1 MLRGDFIARAY
12 VPGKAARQREEVL
25 RQRLYW
31 ARLHSRI
38 RNRIHALIDRQ
49 RELAM
54 PRCSDLFGR
63 KALVA
68 LKKLSL
74 VDPDATLL
82 REEPQLLDLIQNQIR
97 RCATSRARLKR
108 LEARP
113 SSSQPKVS
121 DRKRCR

>member
-1 MLRGDFIARAY
+1 
-12 VPGKAARQREEVL
+12 
-25 RQRLYW
+25 
-31 ARLHSRI
+31 
-38 RNRIHALIDRQ
+38 
-49 RELAM
+49 M

-74 VDPDATLL
+74 ADPDATLL
-82 REEPQLLDLIQNQIR
+82 REELQLLDLIQNQIR

-108 LEARP
+108 LKARP
-113 SSSQPKVS
+113 GSSQPKES

>member
-1 MLRGDFIARAY
+1 
-12 VPGKAARQREEVL
+12 
-25 RQRLYW
+25 
-31 ARLHSRI
+31 
-38 RNRIHALIDRQ
+38 
-49 RELAM
+49 M

-74 VDPDATLL
+74 ADPDATLL
-82 REEPQLLDLIQNQIR
+82 REELQLLDLIQNQIR

-108 LEARP
+108 LTARP
-113 SSSQPKVS
+113 GSSQPKES

>member
-12 VPGKAARQREEVL
+12 VPARATWRRKEVL

-31 ARLHSRI
+31 ARLRTRI

-68 LKKLSL
+68 MKKLSFA
-74 VDPDATLL
+74 DPDATLL
-82 REEPQLLDLIQNQIR
+82 REQLQLLDLIQNQIR
-97 RCATSRARLKR
+97 HCATSRARLKR
-108 LEARP
+108 LTA
-113 SSSQPKVS
+113 
-121 DRKRCR
+121 